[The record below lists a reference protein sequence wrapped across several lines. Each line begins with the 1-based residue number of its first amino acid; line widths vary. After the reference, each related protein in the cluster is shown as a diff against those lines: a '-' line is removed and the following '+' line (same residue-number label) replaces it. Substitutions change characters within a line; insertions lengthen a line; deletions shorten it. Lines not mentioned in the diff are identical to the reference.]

1 LGGCPQNA
9 AIVAAVC
16 PEPPGGKGAGPG
28 PSWVGLLGW
37 ERRDQNPIIKQRS
50 ETERQAGAARRS
62 PAPELFT
69 LLPGGGELRRA
80 PAMERSGNKSLPAGG
95 TLSHYTTS
103 YRHTPANL
111 AKTASPRPNTPR
123 FAKETPTTRPSSD
136 GRLFARD
143 CAALTKQ
150 PVLQKAGR
158 SGPTNTMTLRFAT
171 ELTTQPGVALT
182 QWSLPAQES
191 FNQSQER
198 AYRRTQEGVPRS
210 KERRSPPL
218 RSVTFES

>member
-1 LGGCPQNA
+1 MGGCPQNA
-9 AIVAAVC
+9 AIGAAVC
-16 PEPPGGKGAGPG
+16 PEPPGRKGAGPG

-37 ERRDQNPIIKQRS
+37 ERSDQNPIIKQRS

-95 TLSHYTTS
+95 TLSHYTLRIARPLPT
-103 YRHTPANL
+103 
-111 AKTASPRPNTPR
+111 SPRRFPSPHHASFREGTPI
-123 FAKETPTTRPSSD
+123 TRPSSD

-143 CAALTKQ
+143 SAALTKK

-158 SGPTNTMTLRFAT
+158 SGPMHTMTLRFAT
-171 ELTTQPGVALT
+171 ELPTQPGATLT
-182 QWSLPAQES
+182 QWSLPTQES
-191 FNQSQER
+191 FNQSPER
-198 AYRRTQEGVPRS
+198 AYRRTQ
-210 KERRSPPL
+210 
-218 RSVTFES
+218 